1 MTIIIYLLIA
11 LFFLGVLAAT
21 FSLLS
26 HNKDSRDDVIMA
38 DRSSCATCNGEDSR
52 CEQECMLEAAVKEIE
67 YFDDE
72 ELDRFQGK
80 SSDSYSDEE
89 AEAFRDILYS
99 MRQKEVKDWTRSL
112 TLRGI
117 ELPDQVKDEVMM
129 LSETVMN

>member
-1 MTIIIYLLIA
+1 MTIFIYLLIA
-11 LFFLGVLAAT
+11 LLFLGVLAAI

-26 HNKDSRDDVIMA
+26 HNKDGGPDVIMS
-38 DRSSCATCNGEDSR
+38 DRSSCATCNGENTR
-52 CEQECMLEAAVKEIE
+52 CEQECMMEAAVKDIE

-80 SSDSYSDEE
+80 SSDSYDDEE
-89 AEAFRDILYS
+89 AESFRDILYS
-99 MRQKEVKDWTRSL
+99 MRQEEVKEWIRSL

-129 LSETVMN
+129 LRES